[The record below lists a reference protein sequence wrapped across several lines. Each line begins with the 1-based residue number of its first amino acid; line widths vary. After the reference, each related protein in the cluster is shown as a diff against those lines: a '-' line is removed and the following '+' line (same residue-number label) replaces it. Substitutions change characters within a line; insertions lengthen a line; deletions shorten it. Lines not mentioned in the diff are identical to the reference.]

1 MKYNFVFP
9 HHSVQVFMTHDTFT
23 AFPFRLWQVHHL
35 GLTWHMSKMP
45 GHLAMW
51 HKSHPLP
58 SVADTSLD
66 TEADLREE
74 TDGTN
79 VKQRPGGVTEYFAD
93 CAARVWYLWMSVGM
107 SATCAAPQGHARSWR
122 RFVKLKTW
130 DLPATRQRR
139 LPIAFHAK
147 PWKTWKNMAL
157 LALRV
162 YAVVEK
168 TCWLSM
174 YPL

>member
-1 MKYNFVFP
+1 MFP
-9 HHSVQVFMTHDTFT
+9 HHRVHDS
-23 AFPFRLWQVHHL
+23 WQVHCIPVQVVA
-35 GLTWHMSKMP
+35 GPPP
-45 GHLAMW
+45 GPYMAHV
-51 HKSHPLP
+51 K
-58 SVADTSLD
+58 D
-66 TEADLREE
+66 ADLREE

-147 PWKTWKNMAL
+147 PWKTWKNTAL